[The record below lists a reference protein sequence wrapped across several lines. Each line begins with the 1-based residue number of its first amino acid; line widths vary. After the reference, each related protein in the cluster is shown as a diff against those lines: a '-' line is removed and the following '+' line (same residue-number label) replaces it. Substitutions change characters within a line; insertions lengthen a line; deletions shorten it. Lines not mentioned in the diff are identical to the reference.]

1 MAKIKNMGTATMR
14 FGEGIIVSGSAN
26 SNEALI
32 VTGSAIIA
40 GNLHIS
46 GTNQEGLRIA
56 KGDGDYRQIVFENDG
71 VDAASFTLSN
81 AENLVIMN
89 ETAGK
94 DIQFWVDPASASDLQ
109 AMTIK
114 EDGKIG
120 IGTGTPSSK
129 LHLVGTTTDDLL
141 FLETTEDSNSA
152 SPIIK
157 LKRNSSSPADA
168 DYLGQ
173 LKFQGENSADQ
184 NVTYAK
190 ITGKIGSVTDGQEQ
204 GIVEFANMKNGSTAI
219 TARLRHDSLQ
229 LLNATSL
236 VVNGNTELE
245 GGVKCSSIRDVNS
258 SVAANDTD
266 YILRCIQTSP
276 ITITLP
282 SKGNNAG
289 QTLIIKD
296 AMGNAASNNIVL
308 DGAGGDTIDG
318 STTFTLNQNKQSVTI
333 VCDGINGWMIT
344 GMYIP

>member
-1 MAKIKNMGTATMR
+1 MSKIKNMGSSTMK
-14 FGEGIIVSGSAN
+14 FNEGIIVSGSAAN
-26 SNEALI
+26 NETLI

-40 GNLHIS
+40 GTLHIS
-46 GTNQEGLRIA
+46 GSDQEGLRVA
-56 KGDGDYRQIVFENDG
+56 KGNNDYRQIVFENDG

-94 DIQFWVDPASASDLQ
+94 DIQFWVDPASAGDLQ

-114 EDGKIG
+114 ESGKIG
-120 IGTGTPSSK
+120 IGTDTPSSK

-245 GGVKCSSIRDVNS
+245 GGVKYASVRDINS
-258 SVAANDTD
+258 SVTANDTD

-282 SKGNNAG
+282 SKGGNTG

-318 STTFTLNQNKQSVTI
+318 TTTFTLNQNKQSVTI
-333 VCDGINGWMIT
+333 VCDGVNGWMIT